1 MNQLE
6 KTTNKFRKPIEL
18 AVDWLLYSKIHN
30 LDFANSKIYGSLNDY
45 YDLLKGT
52 CPHAYTEITA
62 YGAELF
68 VDLYERTNDLR
79 YLENANI
86 AGNWIISMQ
95 NLRKDTNAVGSFSR
109 NFSLAKEQN
118 SSRAYSFDA
127 GICIGALVEL
137 YRKTGDY
144 KFFEAASKG
153 ADWLISVMQ
162 NPDGSFK
169 PFYDYKTKSF
179 SSLEKKYCF
188 LPRQIK
194 VRTNWWERSGAYHCK
209 NVIGLLKLH
218 SISNESRLEYA
229 ARKLCQWT
237 MSQQD
242 PTGSFRV
249 HSQSRSAFTHTHCYA
264 TEGLI
269 CASEYFGDKQLLS
282 AAMNAASWL
291 VRLQKLYKRIPA
303 WLHNGRPSFDND
315 SSSLAQA
322 IRILGVLANLKS
334 NKLHCARTH
343 IMAMLENLLKM
354 QCTRTGDPDALGG
367 FYLMETGSNLL
378 KMKLPRLYSWSTMFS
393 VHALLLSS
401 NEKTSGFQ
409 LW

>member
-6 KTTNKFRKPIEL
+6 KITNKFRKPIEL

-30 LDFANSKIYGSLNDY
+30 LDFANSKIYGSFNDY

-52 CPHAYTEITA
+52 CHHAYTEITA
-62 YGAELF
+62 YGIELF
-68 VDLYERTNDLR
+68 LDLYKRTNDLR

-86 AGNWIISMQ
+86 AGDWIISMQ
-95 NLRKDTNAVGSFSR
+95 NLGKDRNAFGSFSW
-109 NFSLAKEQN
+109 NFSLAKEQK
-118 SSRAYSFDA
+118 SSRVYSFDA
-127 GICIGALVEL
+127 GICIGALIEL

-179 SSLEKKYCF
+179 SNSEKRYSF

-194 VRTNWWERSGAYHCK
+194 VRTSWWERPGSYHCK
-209 NVIGLLKLH
+209 SVIGLLKLH
-218 SISNESRLEYA
+218 SISNDIRLEYA
-229 ARKLCQWT
+229 AKKLCQWT
-237 MSQQD
+237 ISQQD
-242 PTGSFRV
+242 QTGFFRV
-249 HSQSRSAFTHTHCYA
+249 HSQSRSVFTHTHCYA
-264 TEGLI
+264 TEGLTY
-269 CASEYFGDKQLLS
+269 ASEYFGDKQLLS
-282 AAMNAASWL
+282 ATMNAALWL

-315 SSSLAQA
+315 SSSLAQT
-322 IRILGVLANLKS
+322 IRILSVLADLKS
-334 NKLHCARTH
+334 DKLHYSIIT
-343 IMAMLENLLKM
+343 MLENLLKM
-354 QCTRTGDPDALGG
+354 QYTRTGDPDALGG
-367 FYLMETGSNLL
+367 FYLMETGSSLL
-378 KMKLPRLYSWSTMFS
+378 KIRLPRLYSWPTMFS
-393 VHALLLSS
+393 VHALLLLGDG
-401 NEKTSGFQ
+401 KTSGFR